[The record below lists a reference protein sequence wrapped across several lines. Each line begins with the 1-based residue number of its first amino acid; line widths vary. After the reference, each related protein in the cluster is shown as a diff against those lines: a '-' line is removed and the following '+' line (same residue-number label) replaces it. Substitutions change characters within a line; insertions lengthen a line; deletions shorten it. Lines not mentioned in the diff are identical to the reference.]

1 MSKSEESHTEPIHDT
16 PAEKDVLIRAMEAA
30 GYTLDTIESTD
41 DHLRFF
47 GEGGQTMIMAGWH
60 ECEAWLN
67 GVVFDDPVMS
77 DRVEMILHL
86 ERFVT
91 EAAATSTTM
100 RAIEDAV
107 EQNDNQFDG
116 IINNLPDERRP
127 ELRIRQERRGKQGKL
142 PNADPFWKSFAK
154 KDGPD
159 RPGRDD
165 PLCRTMRKGAWNE
178 YHA

>member
-47 GEGGQTMIMAGWH
+47 GEGGQTLIMAGWH

-67 GVVFDDPVMS
+67 GVVFDDPAMS
-77 DRVEMILHL
+77 DRVEMILHP
-86 ERFVT
+86 ERFVSQ
-91 EAAATSTTM
+91 AAATNTTM
-100 RAIEDAV
+100 RAIEDTV

-116 IINNLPDERRP
+116 IINNLPDEPPAGSPDPARAVR
-127 ELRIRQERRGKQGKL
+127 EVAEAAERRSVLEKL
-142 PNADPFWKSFAK
+142 REEGRARPPRPQRPFM
-154 KDGPD
+154 PD
-159 RPGRDD
+159 HEERS
-165 PLCRTMRKGAWNE
+165 LE
-178 YHA
+178 

>member
-1 MSKSEESHTEPIHDT
+1 MSKWDESHTEPIHDT

-47 GEGGQTMIMAGWH
+47 GEGGQTMTMAGWH

-77 DRVEMILHL
+77 DRVEMILHP

-100 RAIEDAV
+100 RAIEDMV
-107 EQNDNQFDG
+107 EQNTLPLHLLDMLIKVEVN
-116 IINNLPDERRP
+116 IILPIHG
-127 ELRIRQERRGKQGKL
+127 LLINFIHSVVMVSLKLLIIKQRNIHIMVLHTLLLKI
-142 PNADPFWKSFAK
+142 
-154 KDGPD
+154 
-159 RPGRDD
+159 
-165 PLCRTMRKGAWNE
+165 
-178 YHA
+178 